1 MERNERNDAQS
12 APETKDG
19 FLGAPLGN
27 AKPSSQIGAPSGA
40 PRANEPRPDADAGD
54 GPGASKTDL
63 GADAGTSR
71 RAWVRTTLIQEYRL
85 ASALIGVPKLALIM
99 GLSPS
104 TIWSHMRQRKFPIP
118 YRMVNTTPMVGIDD
132 LVDWYCARDDLIFP
146 AEADAEPTLRASP
159 RDKAEEERKR
169 RDDDTDAIVNDALA
183 KLGIPP
189 RRRRR
194 E

>member
-12 APETKDG
+12 APEAKSASSVVP
-19 FLGAPLGN
+19 FGN
-27 AKPSSQIGAPSGA
+27 AKPSSQIDAPA
-40 PRANEPRPDADAGD
+40 VAKPANEPRPDAEAGS
-54 GPGASKTDL
+54 GPGASTTDL
-63 GADAGTSR
+63 GANAGASR
-71 RAWVRTTLIQEYRL
+71 RAWVRATLIQEYRL

-159 RDKAEEERKR
+159 RDEAEEERKR
-169 RDDDTDAIVNDALA
+169 RDDDTDAIVNEALA

-194 E
+194 Q